1 MIAMKNS
8 KTTKVNLRDAQTM
21 MIRNQSL
28 KRPLQID
35 FKIIVLY
42 FTREHNDTTRENR
55 DLLNTT
61 NSLPCSF
68 FFLKCENI
76 TN

>member
-1 MIAMKNS
+1 MKNS

-42 FTREHNDTTRENR
+42 FKREYNDTTRENR
-55 DLLNTT
+55 DLLNRT

-68 FFLKCENI
+68 FFLKYENI

>member
-42 FTREHNDTTRENR
+42 FTREYNDTTRENR

-68 FFLKCENI
+68 FFLNVKI
-76 TN
+76 

>member
-42 FTREHNDTTRENR
+42 FTREYNDTTRENR

-68 FFLKCENI
+68 FVSNVKI
-76 TN
+76 

>member
-42 FTREHNDTTRENR
+42 FKREYNDTTRENR

-68 FFLKCENI
+68 FFPNMKI
-76 TN
+76 

>member
-35 FKIIVLY
+35 FKIIVLH
-42 FTREHNDTTRENR
+42 FTREHNDTTRDNR

-68 FFLKCENI
+68 FFSNVKI
-76 TN
+76 

>member
-42 FTREHNDTTRENR
+42 FKREYNDTTRENR
-55 DLLNTT
+55 DLLNRT
-61 NSLPCSF
+61 NALPCSF
-68 FFLKCENI
+68 FFLKYENI

>member
-42 FTREHNDTTRENR
+42 LTREHNDTTRDNR
-55 DLLNTT
+55 DLLNITD
-61 NSLPCSF
+61 SLPCSF

>member
-1 MIAMKNS
+1 MIAMKKS

-55 DLLNTT
+55 DFLNTT
-61 NSLPCSF
+61 DSLPCSF

>member
-42 FTREHNDTTRENR
+42 FTREYNDTTRENR

-68 FFLKCENI
+68 FF
-76 TN
+76 

>member
-42 FTREHNDTTRENR
+42 FTREYNDTTRENR

-68 FFLKCENI
+68 FSQM
-76 TN
+76 